1 MPGNIHGIYRHADIA
16 LLKSLSVDI
25 LDISESTHKVLVQD
39 FVHQTDTTYG
49 IQTVYELV
57 RSEKENLIRLYR
69 FGNAA
74 MLDVRLALM
83 KIGLDLADSLSGPC
97 INPPVG
103 DSWLRLRRTTSKP
116 SWLLRSELGEVSL
129 ARIIG
134 ASYIFFL
141 KGSLQIDTID
151 DVCLWSRAQIEL
163 SLDWEKI
170 PKPSKLVLDRLE
182 NELGR
187 LGLQLAQ

>member
-1 MPGNIHGIYRHADIA
+1 VPANIHGIYRHADIA
-16 LLKSLSVDI
+16 LLKTLSVDI
-25 LDISESTHKVLVQD
+25 LDIPESTHKVLVQD
-39 FVHQTDTTYG
+39 FVHQTETTYG

-57 RSEKENLIRLYR
+57 RSERDNLIRLYR

-83 KIGLDLADSLSGPC
+83 KLGLELAEQVSGPC
-97 INPPVG
+97 IDAPDG
-103 DSWLRLRRTTSKP
+103 DYWIRLRKTTSRP

-141 KGSLQIDTID
+141 KSSLQIDTID

-163 SLDWEKI
+163 SLDWEKV

-182 NELGR
+182 NEIGR

>member
-1 MPGNIHGIYRHADIA
+1 M
-16 LLKSLSVDI
+16 KTLSVDR
-25 LDISESTHKVLVQD
+25 LDIPESTHKVLVQD
-39 FVHQTDTTYG
+39 FVHQTETTYG

-57 RSEKENLIRLYR
+57 RSERDNLIRLYR

-83 KIGLDLADSLSGPC
+83 NLGLELAEQVSGPC
-97 INPPVG
+97 IDALDG
-103 DSWLRLRRTTSKP
+103 DYWIRLRKTTSRP

-141 KGSLQIDTID
+141 RSSLQIDTID

-163 SLDWEKI
+163 SLDWEKV

-182 NELGR
+182 NEIGR